1 MPSFIMPLPLVRIQ
15 ERMQEL
21 DSWAIEGAAD
31 LVKEY
36 LFESFI
42 DSIDFVNQVAQIAE
56 KQQHHPTILINYT
69 SVRLTLTTH
78 SEHAL
83 SEKDFDLAKAIDDID
98 KPMFK

>member
-1 MPSFIMPLPLVRIQ
+1 MPLPLARIEQ
-15 ERMQEL
+15 YMQEL
-21 DSWAIEGAAD
+21 DSWAIEGATD

-42 DSIDFVNQVAQIAE
+42 ESIDFVNQVAQIAE
-56 KQQHHPTILINYT
+56 KHQHHPTILINHT

-83 SEKDFDLAKAIDDID
+83 SEKDFELAKAIDGID
-98 KPMFK
+98 KPHV